1 MESKQANSASNV
13 NRKPSKTKTNT
24 KATTTTKNASG
35 DCSDI
40 SESSSHTQFFVQKR
54 KFEAYTRTTRDK
66 YYEIQA
72 SSDGS
77 SSDSFGCIYGP
88 DGKPYTESEQL
99 KRAFLHKLDPVPVE
113 QAWNSSCPPAYGWEM
128 AQKLQFLV
136 TDAAPLQQLDRLNAH
151 LRDFATIS
159 QHGYRIDVLDS
170 VTVILD
176 FLEATYIKEPS
187 LREGFVL
194 LLKNIRQPIILNRNV
209 DFEKFFDN
217 VTKYIGFIGCLLL
230 GMEEDELFA
239 VVSDA
244 LLWHLSAPDARRPA
258 HALPRRATL
267 LAAAPTLYHAA
278 ARMLA
283 VASSNRFPTFL
294 QMSLLLAAAS
304 QENCVELLKE
314 NILENIF
321 YRFNPYFPERKLP
334 AYDINPADP
343 QHYYVQ
349 LGASSVHLHTT
360 LTLLLVLVKAFKQ
373 CSEMNPKFHEQL
385 PAPDSYAQRCFIWA
399 YRYECRARAHQAE
412 RNTLTVIA
420 SALLR
425 CFGARL
431 EAFSTRLML
440 DVMSLSVAT
449 ELQLRAGWAATVNFN
464 TSQPDVQFKKALIYL
479 SVDCIKI
486 FSYNRFL
493 IECEHWFVGLMCL
506 LDPGLT
512 QLRPKWPQPLY
523 DELRQTTLQALVC
536 VLPLA
541 NNNVAKDC
549 GLIRRI
555 MWYVEWYSC
564 SPFELSVL
572 YWCLRLLNA
581 AVSHRGS
588 LTRPHTVND
597 LFNSHGII
605 ILMHLCSTLIRQRDP
620 PVEMCQVV
628 LALCLRVLAGA
639 IEDPTRVKCEV
650 YPQIVW
656 PVSINSLTWSMMN
669 VIMRSLER
677 SYIVS
682 ERWLISLLNFIWE
695 GIIWRDEYRKQFL
708 ANNGVYQL
716 LDLITM
722 VRAPVQCV
730 ALALVCDAT
739 SAGGAVSQL
748 VTWRAG
754 VGASHAH
761 PRVVQTGAT
770 IATLLASL
778 VRDECRR
785 LGVHLNEDGVIQD
798 LNNPLRST
806 RVRKALENPKLDT
819 VHHRQPICYAAADLA
834 GSRMSKAYALL
845 QMLSEDL
852 NDKVSIADEAYNLYK
867 HIHLAP
873 QHEVILTLCS
883 HYLTAKLMETWIETL
898 MQSPNLELHDADIL
912 EEFVHINKGW
922 NVEVKRQQEVIA
934 EMDRKKKH
942 EEERSLYAFLAR
954 VRLNTALDALREVR
968 GSARASSRGQLV
980 RAMLA
985 DAVAAH
991 HRRTMQANDL
1001 GEPLLRTYQPS
1012 LDDQNTTAQYVKT
1025 YCIPKKNTKLDSRS
1039 TTLYSMR

>member
-1 MESKQANSASNV
+1 MKSNQANSASNA
-13 NRKPSKTKTNT
+13 NRKPSTIKTNT
-24 KATTTTKNASG
+24 KVTKTTKNVTG
-35 DCSDI
+35 DCSDF
-40 SESSSHTQFFVQKR
+40 SDSTHTQFFVK
-54 KFEAYTRTTRDK
+54 KLEKYKKITREK
-66 YYEIQA
+66 YLEMQA

-77 SSDSFGCIYGP
+77 TSFTFGCIHGP
-88 DGKPYTESEQL
+88 DEKSYTASEQL
-99 KRAFLHKLDPVPVE
+99 KRAFIHDLDPVPVE
-113 QAWNSSCPPAYGWEM
+113 QAWNSACPLACGWEM

-136 TDAAPLQQLDRLNAH
+136 TEAMPLQQLGRFNAH

-176 FLEATYIKEPS
+176 FLEATYTKEPS

-194 LLKNIRQPIILNRNV
+194 LLKNIHQPIILNRSADLV
-209 DFEKFFDN
+209 KYFDN
-217 VTKYIGFIGCLLL
+217 VSKYIGFIGCLML

-239 VVSDA
+239 VVADA
-244 LLWHLSAPDARRPA
+244 LMWHLSAPDTRRPA
-258 HALPRRATL
+258 DALPRHVTM

-283 VASSNRFPTFL
+283 VASSNRFHIYL
-294 QMSLLLAAAS
+294 QLSLLLATAS
-304 QENCVELLKE
+304 QENCVELLKQ

-334 AYDINPADP
+334 EYDINPADP
-343 QHYYVQ
+343 HHYSVQ
-349 LGASSVHLHTT
+349 LGDSSVYLQTT
-360 LTLLLVLVKAFKQ
+360 LSVLLVLVKALKQ
-373 CSEMNPKFHEQL
+373 CSENPTFQEQL
-385 PAPDSYAQRCFIWA
+385 PAPDSYSQRCFIWA
-399 YRYECRARAHQAE
+399 YRYECRARPHREE
-412 RNTLTVIA
+412 RITLTVIV

-425 CFGARL
+425 YFGTRL
-431 EAFSTRLML
+431 ERFSTRLML

-464 TSQPDVQFKKALIYL
+464 TSQLDAQFKKALIYL
-479 SVDCIKI
+479 SVDYIKI
-486 FSYNRFL
+486 FPYNRFL
-493 IECEHWFVGLMCL
+493 IESEHWFVGLMCL

-523 DELRQTTLQALVC
+523 DELRQTVLQALVC

-541 NNNVAKDC
+541 PINVAKDC

-555 MWYVEWYSC
+555 MWYVEWYSWN
-564 SPFELSVL
+564 PYELSVL
-572 YWCLRLLNA
+572 YWCLRLLKA
-581 AVSHRGS
+581 AEGHRGS
-588 LTRPHTVND
+588 LSRPHTVKE
-597 LFNSHGII
+597 LFSSHGII
-605 ILMHLCSTLIRQRDP
+605 ILMHLCSTLIQQRDP
-620 PVEMCQVV
+620 PVEMSQVV
-628 LALCLRVLAGA
+628 LALCVRVLTGA
-639 IEDPTRVKCEV
+639 IEYPTKVTCEV

-656 PVSINSLTWSMMN
+656 PVSINSLAWTMMN
-669 VIMRSLER
+669 VVMRSLER

-682 ERWLISLLNFIWE
+682 ERWLISILNFIWE
-695 GIIWRDEYRKQFL
+695 GIIWRDEYSKQFI

-722 VRAPVQCV
+722 VRAPVQCL

-739 SAGGAVSQL
+739 SASGGVSQL

-785 LGVHLNEDGVIQD
+785 IGVELNGDGVIQD
-798 LNNPLRST
+798 LNNPLRSA
-806 RVRKALENPKLDT
+806 RVLKALENPKLHT
-819 VHHRQPICYAAADLA
+819 VHHQQPICYAAADLA

-873 QHEVILTLCS
+873 QDEVILTLCS
-883 HYLTAKLMETWIETL
+883 HYLTAKLMETWIEIQ
-898 MQSPNLELHDADIL
+898 MQKPNPELHDADIL

-922 NVEVKRQQEVIA
+922 SAEIKRQQEAIV
-934 EMDRKKKH
+934 EMDRKKKY

-968 GSARASSRGQLV
+968 RSARATSREQLV
-980 RAMLA
+980 RATLA

-991 HRRTMQANDL
+991 HRRTMQANDI

-1012 LDDQNTTAQYVKT
+1012 LDDQNKTAQYVKT
-1025 YCIPKKNTKLDSRS
+1025 YCIPNKNTKPDCLS
-1039 TTLYSMR
+1039 TTPYSVRQFLS

>member
-1 MESKQANSASNV
+1 MESNSANSASNAS
-13 NRKPSKTKTNT
+13 RKPSTVKTNT
-24 KATTTTKNASG
+24 KVTKSTKNATG
-35 DCSDI
+35 DCRDF
-40 SESSSHTQFFVQKR
+40 SESTSHTQFYVKKR
-54 KFEAYTRTTRDK
+54 TFEAYRKITRDK
-66 YYEIQA
+66 YHEIQA

-77 SSDSFGCIYGP
+77 TSYSFGCIHGP
-88 DGKPYTESEQL
+88 DEKSYTESEQL
-99 KRAFLHKLDPVPVE
+99 KRALLQDLDPVPVE
-113 QAWNSSCPPAYGWEM
+113 QAWNSACPKACGWEV
-128 AQKLQFLV
+128 AQELQFLV
-136 TDAAPLQQLDRLNAH
+136 TDATPLQQLDRFNAL
-151 LRDFATIS
+151 LRNFATIS

-194 LLKNIRQPIILNRNV
+194 LLKNIHQPIILNRSADLV
-209 DFEKFFDN
+209 KFFDN

-239 VVSDA
+239 IVADA

-258 HALPRRATL
+258 DALPRRVTL

-283 VASSNRFPTFL
+283 VASSNRFPTYL
-294 QMSLLLAAAS
+294 QMNLLLAAAS
-304 QENCVELLKE
+304 QENCVKLLKE

-334 AYDINPADP
+334 AYDINPVDP
-343 QHYYVQ
+343 QHYNVQ
-349 LGASSVHLHTT
+349 LGASSVHLQTT
-360 LTLLLVLVKAFKQ
+360 LSLLLVIVKALKQ
-373 CSEMNPKFHEQL
+373 CSEINPTFQEQL

-399 YRYECRARAHQAE
+399 YRYECRARPHRDE
-412 RNTLTVIA
+412 RTTLTVIV

-425 CFGARL
+425 CFGTRL

-449 ELQLRAGWAATVNFN
+449 ELQVRAGWAATVNFN
-464 TSQPDVQFKKALIYL
+464 TSQQDAQFKKALIYL

-486 FSYNRFL
+486 FPYSRFL
-493 IECEHWFVGLMCL
+493 IESQHWFVGLMCL

-523 DELRQTTLQALVC
+523 DELRQTVLQALVC

-541 NNNVAKDC
+541 QTNVAKDC

-555 MWYVEWYSC
+555 MWYVEWYSWN
-564 SPFELSVL
+564 PFELSVL
-572 YWCLRLLNA
+572 YWCLRLLMA
-581 AVSHRGS
+581 AEGHRGS
-588 LTRPHTVND
+588 LPRPHTVKE
-597 LFNSHGII
+597 LLSSHGII
-605 ILMHLCSTLIRQRDP
+605 ILMHLSSTLIQQRDP
-620 PVEMCQVV
+620 PVEMSQVV
-628 LALCLRVLAGA
+628 LALCLRLLTGA
-639 IEDPTRVKCEV
+639 LEYPTRVTCEV

-656 PVSINSLTWSMMN
+656 PVSINALTWTMMN
-669 VIMRSLER
+669 VIMRSLEG

-695 GIIWRDEYRKQFL
+695 GIIWRDEYRKQFI

-722 VRAPVQCV
+722 VRAPVQCL

-739 SAGGAVSQL
+739 SGSGAVSQL

-785 LGVHLNEDGVIQD
+785 LGVELNGDGVIQD
-798 LNNPLRST
+798 LNNPLRSA
-806 RVRKALENPKLDT
+806 RVRKALENPKLHK
-819 VHHRQPICYAAADLA
+819 VHHQQPICYAAADLA

-873 QHEVILTLCS
+873 QDEVILTLCS
-883 HYLTAKLMETWIETL
+883 HYLTAKRMETWIETQ
-898 MQSPNLELHDADIL
+898 MQNPNLELHDADIL

-922 NVEVKRQQEVIA
+922 SVEIKRQQEVIV

-991 HRRTMQANDL
+991 YRRTMQDNNL

-1012 LDDQNTTAQYVKT
+1012 LDDLNRTAQYVKT
-1025 YCIPKKNTKLDSRS
+1025 YCIPKGNTKPDC
-1039 TTLYSMR
+1039 